1 MAKLK
6 GKGTVLQQTI
16 TATLTDVAQS
26 TDFDI
31 SGEASLDYDST
42 TLDGA
47 VYETKELT
55 GYSSPGT
62 VKMGLFFDP
71 ALAGHQA
78 IVALITT
85 PATCVWKLKYSDS
98 GPSSLTYTSAG
109 VGIDQKIVAND
120 GVRGTVTMNRTG
132 APTRA

>member
-16 TATLTDVAQS
+16 ATVLTDVAQI
-26 TDFDI
+26 TDIDI
-31 SGEASLDYDST
+31 SGEASLDFDST
-42 TLDGA
+42 TLDGP
-47 VYETKELT
+47 VYQTKDLT
-55 GYSSPGT
+55 GYSSPGI
-62 VKMGLFFDP
+62 VKSGLFFDP

-78 IVALITT
+78 IVALMTT
-85 PATCVWKLKYSDS
+85 PATCVWKIKYSDS

-109 VGIDQKIVAND
+109 VGLDQKVVAND
-120 GVRGTVTMNRTG
+120 GLKATLTMNRTG

>member
-16 TATLTDVAQS
+16 ATVLTDVAQL
-26 TDFDI
+26 TDMDI

-47 VYETKELT
+47 VFETKELT
-55 GYSSPGT
+55 GYSSAGT
-62 VKMGLFFDP
+62 VKVGLFFDP
-71 ALAGHQA
+71 ALAGHVA
-78 IVALITT
+78 IVALIST
-85 PATCVWKLKYSDS
+85 PATCIWKVKYSDV

-109 VGIDQKIVAND
+109 VGLDQKVAMND
-120 GVRGTVTMNRTG
+120 GVKATLTMNRTG